1 MISIKLSAIC
11 CSRTPLLLSCLLFY
25 LLQCCHTL
33 PLPAAV
39 PQSPDVVVD
48 EPRPVPES
56 ESEKKET
63 LRYST
68 EEETDSKQM
77 QQRNDR
83 YSQQNNAAGLIV
95 ERQSE
100 EEKNKFISRKESE
113 KDVKE
118 IEKEQFIKSLS
129 EEQREL
135 LDETRSEGHLKKD
148 QAGPEMPE
156 HHPEMSLEEMDKLVN
171 NKTDP
176 IEDTN
181 SGGES
186 HDELHNDKQGPRMPQ
201 HDVQPA
207 QKPRNKIEQVHNHA
221 ENKGA
226 GPQFP
231 EHEVE
236 SHAAHEEKSDG
247 ENKTRE
253 RKPEP
258 KPEDIDTLA
267 KTIRLS
273 KDLKLKSQENDEEVK
288 SIEKMLNEKV
298 EDEQTRNYLKL
309 LMKQHIFPNN
319 HQQKNGK
326 PISDNLKDFDNSQR
340 DEEKVFEAIELEPAE
355 FLAFINMIIRD
366 ERSHMTDEY
375 FILVQQKVMD
385 NAQKAVDFETRQF
398 GMDAKKREGK
408 KPLSAWVEGFIRFHT
423 PIIHDEN

>member
-1 MISIKLSAIC
+1 MGDRKSQSIKF
-11 CSRTPLLLSCLLFY
+11 LLF
-25 LLQCCHTL
+25 
-33 PLPAAV
+33 
-39 PQSPDVVVD
+39 
-48 EPRPVPES
+48 
-56 ESEKKET
+56 
-63 LRYST
+63 
-68 EEETDSKQM
+68 
-77 QQRNDR
+77 
-83 YSQQNNAAGLIV
+83 
-95 ERQSE
+95 
-100 EEKNKFISRKESE
+100 
-113 KDVKE
+113 
-118 IEKEQFIKSLS
+118 
-129 EEQREL
+129 
-135 LDETRSEGHLKKD
+135 
-148 QAGPEMPE
+148 
-156 HHPEMSLEEMDKLVN
+156 
-171 NKTDP
+171 
-176 IEDTN
+176 
-181 SGGES
+181 
-186 HDELHNDKQGPRMPQ
+186 
-201 HDVQPA
+201 
-207 QKPRNKIEQVHNHA
+207 QVHNHA